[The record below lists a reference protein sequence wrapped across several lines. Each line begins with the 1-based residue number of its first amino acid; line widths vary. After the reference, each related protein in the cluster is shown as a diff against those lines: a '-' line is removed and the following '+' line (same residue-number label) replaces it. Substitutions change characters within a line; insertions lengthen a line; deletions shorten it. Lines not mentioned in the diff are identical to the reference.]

1 MILPNIATENTLVAD
16 ADLSAA
22 VAGFNDDNYMAT
34 SSNSAIEK
42 FNQRSVSWRDEILSK
57 RQQRKSNEKL

>member
-1 MILPNIATENTLVAD
+1 MILPKIVTENTIVAD
-16 ADLSAA
+16 ADLSTA

-34 SSNSAIEK
+34 ASNSAIEK